1 MVEPKKKKNLSENIF
16 LNCKKT
22 SVSKSFVSEVLRHKK
37 ETLLNIS
44 EHQRED
50 KRKARPRL
58 AGLTGPDGGVSRAH
72 GG

>member
-1 MVEPKKKKNLSENIF
+1 M
-16 LNCKKT
+16 
-22 SVSKSFVSEVLRHKK
+22 SKSFVSEVLRHKK

-50 KRKARPRL
+50 KGKARPRL
-58 AGLTGPDGGVSRAH
+58 VGLTGPDGGVSRAH